1 MRLSEKGE
9 IGMPR
14 AKVHFTHAIL
24 DSQEYGSDNE
34 HTVSRVFFSVEING
48 KAFNDLYVEIRQTPG
63 SDFEKYPLAI
73 SAPHGYDGPFSA
85 NNFRPLV
92 ETYYRQLIGQQGRM
106 INIQNARDIRMFNCQ
121 IRQPYNAE
129 FEI

>member
-1 MRLSEKGE
+1 
-9 IGMPR
+9 MPR
-14 AKVHFTHAIL
+14 AKVSFTHAML

-34 HTVSRVFFSVEING
+34 HTVSRVFFSMEING

-73 SAPHGYDGPFSA
+73 GAPHGYDGPFNA
-85 NNFRPLV
+85 NAFRPLV
-92 ETYYRQLIGQQGRM
+92 ETYYRQLIGQQSRM
-106 INIQNARDIRMFNCQ
+106 IKTQNARDLRMFNIQ
-121 IRQPYNAE
+121 IRQSHNAE

>member
-1 MRLSEKGE
+1 
-9 IGMPR
+9 MPKAR
-14 AKVHFTHAIL
+14 VQFTHAIL

-34 HTVSRVFFSVEING
+34 HVVSRVFFSLEIDG
-48 KAFNDLYVEIRQTPG
+48 TAFNDLYVEVRQTPG

-73 SAPHGYDGPFSA
+73 SAPNGYNGIFNS

-92 ETYYRQLIGQQGRM
+92 ENYYRQLIGQQGRM
-106 INIQNARDIRMFNCQ
+106 INIQGAKDIRMFNCGV
-121 IRQPYNAE
+121 RLPHNAE